1 MSDQAELS
9 WDQARGPHPLAVAPA
24 ARGRRSGLR
33 RGDLS
38 HRKKCPSEGF
48 LYDVPHKTII
58 VNSATCHTRVACT
71 QTHGSARALKDA
83 LLSTKRSASL
93 AFAMSP
99 CADAIRKHVGAVS
112 MEEPSAC
119 RSCFFQA
126 FKIRT
131 PGMVALSSPAQWR
144 LLKTSFHQQGTG
156 SARPT
161 RTRPV
166 ERPSTRQTWVRC
178 VLIQLRSTKVLN
190 VDLQYPP
197 ASAAAYFGNASD
209 IHV

>member
-1 MSDQAELS
+1 M
-9 WDQARGPHPLAVAPA
+9 R
-24 ARGRRSGLR
+24 
-33 RGDLS
+33 
-38 HRKKCPSEGF
+38 
-48 LYDVPHKTII
+48 
-58 VNSATCHTRVACT
+58 HTRVACT

-131 PGMVALSSPAQWR
+131 PGMIEQPSSME
-144 LLKTSFHQQGTG
+144 TSKDLF
-156 SARPT
+156 
-161 RTRPV
+161 
-166 ERPSTRQTWVRC
+166 PSTGHWFSPTDAKKTC
-178 VLIQLRSTKVLN
+178 GKA
-190 VDLQYPP
+190 VDSPNMDTP
-197 ASAAAYFGNASD
+197 C
-209 IHV
+209 

>member
-1 MSDQAELS
+1 MSGPSRLSAHPRVPYCTSAERQRLVS
-9 WDQARGPHPLAVAPA
+9 VAVV
-24 ARGRRSGLR
+24 
-33 RGDLS
+33 
-38 HRKKCPSEGF
+38 CPR
-48 LYDVPHKTII
+48 
-58 VNSATCHTRVACT
+58 SATCHTRVACT

-131 PGMVALSSPAQWR
+131 PGMVALSSQAQWR
-144 LLKTSFHQQGTG
+144 LLQTSFHQQGTG

-166 ERPSTRQTWVRC
+166 ERPSTRQTWIRRVDPIAQHEGAQR
-178 VLIQLRSTKVLN
+178 RSTV
-190 VDLQYPP
+190 
-197 ASAAAYFGNASD
+197 SSSFSCS
-209 IHV
+209 IF